1 MRTAVFDTIKSL
13 QPYFFS
19 LREIGTMGPNPIVSL
34 DIKIPIS
41 WRDEDLA
48 EGTTLKVQDK
58 NDHSKLLSIVSP
70 NTKEG
75 YDVVFTI
82 AKKIIKINLE
92 EEEKI
97 KLFNQKVEEMKTYF
111 LSSPLDKLKD
121 ISFDKKNGIRNTKSA
136 GEIELGDPE
145 G

>member
-19 LREIGTMGPNPIVSL
+19 LREIGSMGANPIVSL
-34 DIKIPIS
+34 DIKIPVS

-48 EGTTLKVQDK
+48 EGVTIKVQDK
-58 NDHSKLLSIVSP
+58 NDRNKLLSIVSP

-75 YDVVFTI
+75 YDIVFTI
-82 AKKIIKINLE
+82 AKKIIKVNLE

-97 KLFNQKVEEMKTYF
+97 KLFNEKVEEMKTYF

-121 ISFDKKNGIRNTKSA
+121 ITFDKKDGIRNPKSS
-136 GEIELGDPE
+136 GEIGLGDTE